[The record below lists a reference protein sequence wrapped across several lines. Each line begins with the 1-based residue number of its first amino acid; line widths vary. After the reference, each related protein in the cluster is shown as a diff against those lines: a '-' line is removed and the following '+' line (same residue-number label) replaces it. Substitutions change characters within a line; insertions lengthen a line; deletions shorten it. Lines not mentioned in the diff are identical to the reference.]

1 MAKKNWRNLDMK
13 SIAKR
18 AGKKTDEDLA
28 AKILD
33 LRAPTEEEIKSF
45 FPTKT
50 DREAVTELLKI
61 VKSAE
66 DRNTKITRIMV
77 NSEKF
82 VGVMTKLVGKVI
94 G

>member
-33 LRAPTEEEIKSF
+33 LRAPTEEEIKAF

-66 DRNTKITRIMV
+66 DRNTKITRIME

-94 G
+94 

>member
-1 MAKKNWRNLDMK
+1 MAKKNWRNLDIK

-18 AGKKTDEDLA
+18 AGKKTDEELA

-33 LRAPTEEEIKSF
+33 LRAPTEEEMKSF

-66 DRNTKITRIMV
+66 DRNTKITRIME

-94 G
+94 

>member
-1 MAKKNWRNLDMK
+1 MAKKNWRNLDMN

-66 DRNTKITRIMV
+66 DRNTKITRIME

-94 G
+94 

>member
-1 MAKKNWRNLDMK
+1 MTKKNWRNLDMK

-33 LRAPTEEEIKSF
+33 LCAPTEEEIKSF

-50 DREAVTELLKI
+50 DREAVSELLKI

-66 DRNTKITRIMV
+66 DRNTKITRIME

-94 G
+94 

>member
-13 SIAKR
+13 SISKR

-66 DRNTKITRIMV
+66 DRNTKITRIME

-94 G
+94 

>member
-13 SIAKR
+13 SIAR
-18 AGKKTDEDLA
+18 RTGKKTDEDLA

-66 DRNTKITRIMV
+66 DRNTKITRIME

-94 G
+94 

>member
-66 DRNTKITRIMV
+66 DRNTKITRIME

-82 VGVMTKLVGKVI
+82 VAVMTKLVGKVI
-94 G
+94 

>member
-66 DRNTKITRIMV
+66 DRNTKITRIME

-94 G
+94 

>member
-45 FPTKT
+45 FPTQT
-50 DREAVTELLKI
+50 DRETVTELLKI

-66 DRNTKITRIMV
+66 DRNTKITRIME

-94 G
+94 